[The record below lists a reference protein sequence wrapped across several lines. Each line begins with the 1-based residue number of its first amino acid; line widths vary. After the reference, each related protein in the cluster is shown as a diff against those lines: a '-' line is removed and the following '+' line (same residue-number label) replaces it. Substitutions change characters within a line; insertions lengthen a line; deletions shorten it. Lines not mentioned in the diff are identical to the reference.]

1 MLIYILDKKSVL
13 AYFLKNMFQA
23 IFLFMNHYTN
33 IRSQCQLTSLENRN
47 KLQTNIR
54 HKTGKDTVIYPVGK
68 ISHQG
73 QCTSNLRV
81 IDNKAYLHVY
91 SSNNSKEIIQDP
103 WLSTSKLNQGLKA
116 KKAHS
121 IPISTGEKESDIL
134 TELTHL
140 PSKIYIS
147 SEKTN
152 SQILQIKKQQLCQ
165 EDSSSF

>member
-54 HKTGKDTVIYPVGK
+54 HKTGKDTVIYPVSK

-103 WLSTSKLNQGLKA
+103 WLSTSKLN
-116 KKAHS
+116 
-121 IPISTGEKESDIL
+121 
-134 TELTHL
+134 
-140 PSKIYIS
+140 
-147 SEKTN
+147 
-152 SQILQIKKQQLCQ
+152 
-165 EDSSSF
+165 